1 MVPTS
6 RESRMI
12 TQNLFSKE
20 DMIFAM
26 WASKALRS
34 LGSSAV
40 NAAMRTD
47 SGSRICSKI
56 ASRSETSTGRS
67 ANCDMR
73 TVLLVLALVVRRDVD
88 LVKRCSPAP
97 HLLDEG
103 VTNRPDAGLILVT

>member
-1 MVPTS
+1 
-6 RESRMI
+6 MI
-12 TQNLFSKE
+12 AQSLFSDE

-67 ANCDMR
+67 VNCDMR
-73 TVLLVLALVVRRDVD
+73 TVLLVPGQGVRRGVGIVRDLARLDPPRLESDLGLGVLVV
-88 LVKRCSPAP
+88 LVGAHRAA
-97 HLLDEG
+97 D
-103 VTNRPDAGLILVT
+103 